1 MAHRGSAP
9 VEGVADC
16 VHLWRRAELVLRK
29 LGHADAMIARRP
41 GDGECAQTRLSQSCF
56 IPRAA
61 GSRML
66 LGGTEEEMQ
75 GCLENVEIAG
85 LQKFIEVLRRADEK

>member
-1 MAHRGSAP
+1 
-9 VEGVADC
+9 
-16 VHLWRRAELVLRK
+16 
-29 LGHADAMIARRP
+29 
-41 GDGECAQTRLSQSCF
+41 
-56 IPRAA
+56 
-61 GSRML
+61 ML